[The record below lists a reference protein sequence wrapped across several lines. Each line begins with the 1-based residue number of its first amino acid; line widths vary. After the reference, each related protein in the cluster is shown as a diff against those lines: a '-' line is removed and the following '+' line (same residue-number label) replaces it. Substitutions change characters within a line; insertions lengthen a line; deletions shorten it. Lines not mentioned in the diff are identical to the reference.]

1 MPQVDFRLG
10 ASPLFALLAIGVAAL
25 LAYLYYRTTLPPIS
39 RVRRWILLFLRGTAL
54 ALLLALL
61 LEPVVRIVSSH
72 SDPPILTILID
83 NSKSLSITDRQGQ
96 RPAAVRA
103 LLDAP
108 VFQRLRSRAEM
119 RYVAFGVST
128 RSLSAD
134 SLSTLSFSDDGTD
147 LASALRTQAMG
158 STATQPHAL
167 LVISDGVA
175 TIGQNPVHGVESLGM
190 PVYTIGIG
198 EAAEQRDIA
207 ISQISTNTIV
217 YSGVPAPVDVFVKS
231 TGFPGEQVTVTLSD
245 QSTILDRKS
254 LLLAEGTKEYA
265 VPLSYV
271 PDGSGVRSYTVSV
284 SSLEGELTA
293 KNNRR
298 SFTARI
304 RKSKLRILMIAGTPS
319 FDVAVIRQTLNEIE
333 QFTVRSFT
341 QTPTGGFYEGSLA
354 SSLVDSA
361 DCLFLLGFPA
371 ATTDPTVGS
380 MVLSSAATRHI
391 PLFVQVSRST
401 DLVRFGQWTSLLP
414 FVTEGPVRGEEEIS
428 ADATTAEHLTPVL
441 TPATTGNENP
451 WMQLPPLFTVR
462 VPLRVRP
469 DATVLAASRT
479 QAQADAAPLVLIR
492 RASQQ
497 RVLTV
502 LLHDLWRWRL
512 MAQRSAATQEFFPA
526 FLSNAVHW
534 LTAPDAEGPVIA
546 RPLKESY
553 AQGEPL
559 TFSAEVYD
567 SGQRPVEDAEV
578 RVVVQHGNQAMEGLL
593 LPRGNGRYD
602 GETPG
607 MHADGSVRYRV
618 TATKPGVVSGSD
630 SGTVQISGT
639 AIEFLNTRMDA
650 DVLQQIAARTGGEFL
665 RPESVGALD
674 SLLAAQPSFAPRITT
689 SITELHFRNWLWYA
703 GLIVLLLA
711 VEWFL
716 RKRSGMI

>member
-10 ASPLFALLAIGVAAL
+10 ASPLFALLAIGIAAF

-39 RVRRWILLFLRGTAL
+39 GVRRWILLTLRGTAL

-61 LEPVVRIVSSH
+61 LEPVVRIVSSR
-72 SDPPILTILID
+72 SDPPVLTILID

-96 RPAAVRA
+96 RSAAVRA
-103 LLDAP
+103 LLNAP
-108 VFQRLRSRAEM
+108 VFERLRSRAEL
-119 RYVAFGVST
+119 RYVAFGIST
-128 RSLSAD
+128 RSLPAD
-134 SLSTLSFSDDGTD
+134 SLAALSFSDDGTD
-147 LASALRTQAMG
+147 LAGALRTQAAG
-158 STATQPHAL
+158 STAAQPHAL

-175 TIGQNPVHGVESLGM
+175 TIGQNPVYGAEALGV

-207 ISQISTNTIV
+207 ISQISTNSIV
-217 YSGVPAPVDVFVKS
+217 YSGVPAPVDVLVKS
-231 TGFPGEQVTVTLSD
+231 TGFPGQQVTVTLSD
-245 QSTILDRKS
+245 QGTILDRKP
-254 LLLAEGTKEYA
+254 LLMAEGTKEYA
-265 VPLSYV
+265 VSLSYV
-271 PDGSGVRSYTVSV
+271 PDGSGVRSYAVSV

-304 RKSKLRILMIAGTPS
+304 RKSKLRILIIAGAPS
-319 FDVAVIRQTLNEIE
+319 PDVAVIRQTLNEME

-341 QTPTGGFYEGSLA
+341 QTPAGGFYDGSLA

-371 ATTDPTVGS
+371 ATTDPSVGS
-380 MVLSSAATRHI
+380 MVFSSAAARRI
-391 PLFVQVSRST
+391 PLLVQVSRST
-401 DLVRFGQWTSLLP
+401 DLARFGQWTSLLP
-414 FVTEGPVRGEEEIS
+414 FVTDAPSRGEEEVS
-428 ADATTAEHLTPVL
+428 AEATAAERLTPVL
-441 TPATTGNENP
+441 TPATTGDENP
-451 WMQLPPLFTVR
+451 WTQLPPLFAVR
-462 VPLRVRP
+462 LPLRVRP
-469 DATVLAASRT
+469 DATVLVTART
-479 QAQADAAPLVLIR
+479 PARGAAAPLVLIR
-492 RASQQ
+492 RANQQ

-512 MAQRSAATQEFFPA
+512 MAQRSAVTQEFFPA

-546 RPLKESY
+546 RPLKESF

-567 SGQRPVEDAEV
+567 SRQRPVEDAEV
-578 RVVVQHGNQAMEGLL
+578 RVMVQRGNQVTEGLL

-607 MHADGSVRYRV
+607 MHTDGSVRYRV
-618 TATKPGVVSGSD
+618 TATRPGVVSGSD

-650 DVLQQIAARTGGEFL
+650 DVLQQLAARTGGGFL

-674 SLLAAQPSFAPRITT
+674 SLLAAQPSFAPRTTT
-689 SITELHFRNWLWYA
+689 SITELHFRNWPWYA
-703 GLIVLLLA
+703 ALIVLLLA